1 MSKIKVDPKTF
12 KIMKQDKLV
21 DNSESDSES
30 STSLYSDSASESI
43 KVIKLDNSEQSGG
56 KNNENKKQIMQPQQF
71 QKPKQLQQF
80 QQPQQ
85 PQQLQQP
92 QQPQQP
98 QQLQQVQPIYQ
109 KQSLQQPITITNSN
123 GLQLQNSEA
132 KKNVESYLRN
142 NSESESFEDTNTSEL
157 DLTESTEATKIN
169 EQIPE
174 QIQNLKF
181 EEKNSADI
189 IDLTKSQLHDV
200 LHSIFTDVAGD
211 GISEN
216 IGKMSKL
223 FETHNQIMEK
233 ILNQLIIM
241 NSNYK
246 QITVP
251 EAIQTNT
258 KQAKNINDFRK
269 NIEKLEKN

>member
-1 MSKIKVDPKTF
+1 MKKIRVDPKTF
-12 KIMKQDKLV
+12 KIINQEKLS
-21 DNSESDSES
+21 DLKSDSQSFTSDSDS
-30 STSLYSDSASESI
+30 STSLHSESESDSI

-56 KNNENKKQIMQPQQF
+56 KNYDYKK
-71 QKPKQLQQF
+71 F
-80 QQPQQ
+80 QQK
-85 PQQLQQP
+85 
-92 QQPQQP
+92 
-98 QQLQQVQPIYQ
+98 QPI
-109 KQSLQQPITITNSN
+109 QQPIQQPPR
-123 GLQLQNSEA
+123 QLLNQAISISESTVSEP
-132 KKNVESYLRN
+132 KRNVENYLRN
-142 NSESESFEDTNTSEL
+142 NIENKNFEETNTSEL
-157 DLTESTEATKIN
+157 DLTESTEATEIK

-174 QIQNLKF
+174 QTQNLKF

-211 GISEN
+211 SISEN

-233 ILNQLIIM
+233 ILNQLIII

-258 KQAKNINDFRK
+258 KQAPNINDFRK
-269 NIEKLEKN
+269 NIQKIE